1 MMSFNVNV
9 FSPFVYIDEENGQNA
24 AKNFAFFCLVL
35 IYNILKNV
43 KILYSPVV

>member
-1 MMSFNVNV
+1 MSFNVNI
-9 FSPFVYIDEENGQNA
+9 FSPFVYIVEENGQSV
-24 AKNFAFFCLVL
+24 AKNFAFFSLVL

>member
-9 FSPFVYIDEENGQNA
+9 FSPFVYIVEENGQNA
-24 AKNFAFFCLVL
+24 AKNFAFFSLVL

-43 KILYSPVV
+43 KILYSLVV